1 MVGVFQEFLLGRK
14 KFGTKLKHSRLR
26 SLLLVCMRVQDLAQL
41 STRMFKTNPLRTWL
55 TILGMGVGT
64 GAVVVLVGLGFGL
77 QKIIIEQIVFGE
89 TLLSLGVSAGSQS
102 IKITD
107 ETISKIEEKE
117 AVLDA
122 APLARFP
129 ALVTYKGLTGNI
141 FLQGAEPAYLR
152 YAGVSAA
159 EGNIFEEEDIND
171 GNTIML
177 SPAVLKL
184 FAIEDPAKFV
194 GEQVTFRLLVPSP
207 DNADVVDEIFIE
219 KSYTVRGITKEEGVL
234 NALMMMSELRQYV
247 GIEEYER
254 AQVRVV
260 SNEFLNTVEAELID
274 EGFRVTALSKTV
286 EQASKIFQGVQAV
299 LAVFGGIA
307 LVVSAI
313 GMFNTMTV
321 TLLERTKEI
330 GIMRTIGASPRDIKW
345 LFVSESIVVGF
356 LGGITGILMG
366 VILGLTIN
374 VLLNFV
380 ASQFGGQSVS
390 LFSFPLNFL
399 LFITVFSAAVGYL
412 TGIFPAKRASTL
424 NPLDAIRYE

>member
-1 MVGVFQEFLLGRK
+1 
-14 KFGTKLKHSRLR
+14 
-26 SLLLVCMRVQDLAQL
+26 MRVQDLAQL
-41 STRMFKTNPLRTWL
+41 STRMFITNPLRTWL

-89 TLLSLGVSAGSQS
+89 TLLSLGVSAGTQS

-107 ETISKIEEKE
+107 ETISQIEDIEN
-117 AVLDA
+117 VQDA

-152 YAGVSAA
+152 YSGVSAA
-159 EGNIFEEEDIND
+159 EGDVFTEEDADD
-171 GNTIML
+171 GNTVML

-184 FAIEDPAKFV
+184 FGVDDPAEFV
-194 GEQVTFRLLVPSP
+194 GEQVTLRLLVPSE
-207 DNADVVDEIFIE
+207 DNADEVTEVFID
-219 KSYTVRGITKEEGVL
+219 KTYTVRGITKEEGVL
-234 NALMMMSELRQYV
+234 NALMMMNELRQHV
-247 GIEEYER
+247 GIPEYER
-254 AQVRVV
+254 AQVRVA
-260 SNEFLNTVEAELID
+260 SNEFLNATEEILI
-274 EGFRVTALSKTV
+274 EKGFRVTALSKTV

-307 LVVSAI
+307 LLVSAI

-330 GIMRTIGASPRDIKW
+330 GIMRTIGASPKDIKW
-345 LFVSESIVVGF
+345 LFVSESVVVGF
-356 LGGITGILMG
+356 MGGLTGIFMG
-366 VILGLTIN
+366 VVLGVTIN
-374 VLLNFV
+374 LLLNFV

-399 LFITVFSAAVGYL
+399 LFIAIFSAAVGYL